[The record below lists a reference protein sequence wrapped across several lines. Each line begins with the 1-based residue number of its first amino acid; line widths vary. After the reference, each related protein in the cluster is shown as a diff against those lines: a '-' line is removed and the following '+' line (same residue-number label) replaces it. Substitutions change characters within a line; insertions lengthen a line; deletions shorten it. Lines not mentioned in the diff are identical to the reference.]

1 MKDFNSYV
9 NNERASGD
17 RSEGVENYGGIDVSA
32 LLRALA
38 GKYEGADEDAVI
50 AAIVAE
56 AERGRAN
63 GTLTD
68 DDLLNFERT
77 VSPMLSAPQRKKL
90 QKVVKYLLG
99 R

>member
-9 NNERASGD
+9 NNEPQSGK
-17 RSEGVENYGGIDVSA
+17 ETGGADGGMDVTA
-32 LLRALA
+32 LLKALA
-38 GKYEGADEDAVI
+38 GKYEGADENAVI
-50 AAIVAE
+50 AAIISE

-68 DDLLNFERT
+68 EDIMNFERT
-77 VSPMLSAPQRKKL
+77 VSPMLSPSQRKKM
-90 QKVVKYLLG
+90 QKIVKYLLG